1 MLDGEHAEG
10 YQGSTSEDAA
20 GRLTVNCQDK
30 ESWVGGWLGDNG
42 PQLVNCVQVLQ
53 ACPTH

>member
-30 ESWVGGWLGDNG
+30 ESWVEGWLGDNG
-42 PQLVNCVQVLQ
+42 PQLVNCVQVL
-53 ACPTH
+53 